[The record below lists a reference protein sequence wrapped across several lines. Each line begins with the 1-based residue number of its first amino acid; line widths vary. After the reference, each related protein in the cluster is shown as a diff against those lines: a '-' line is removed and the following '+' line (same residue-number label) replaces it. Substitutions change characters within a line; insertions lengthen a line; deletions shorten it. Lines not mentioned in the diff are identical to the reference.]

1 MASDLSDLE
10 TLNSDYMSSEGN
22 DEGYENEDAEAA
34 NNENEAGEEELLLN
48 TAVLQK
54 NARGS

>member
-1 MASDLSDLE
+1 
-10 TLNSDYMSSEGN
+10 MSSEGN